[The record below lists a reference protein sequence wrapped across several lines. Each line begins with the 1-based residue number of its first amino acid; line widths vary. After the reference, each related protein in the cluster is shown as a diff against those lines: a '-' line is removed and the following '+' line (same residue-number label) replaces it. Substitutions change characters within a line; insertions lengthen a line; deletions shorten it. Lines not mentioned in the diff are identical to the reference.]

1 MGVEKPYRLLV
12 VEDDVRFTRSY
23 TRLLEP
29 LDLVWATTLADARDH
44 LGKHERGEDS
54 FAAVLLD
61 LQLPDGDGADLI
73 PICRRLDP
81 RPVCLVLSGNLDA
94 ARIVELGSQKTL
106 AIPKGVVDQSLRK
119 TLEELI
125 EKRAYFASLRP
136 FADMYDLSP
145 VQREVLR
152 LTVEGKT
159 AKEVAAVLKLSV
171 RTVETHWDRIFEKTG
186 VRSKLQL
193 LAALLRGDY

>member
-1 MGVEKPYRLLV
+1 VGLEKPYRLLV
-12 VEDDVRFTRSY
+12 VEDDVRFMRAY

-29 LDLVWATTLADARDH
+29 FELVWATTLAEAREH
-44 LGKHERGEDS
+44 LAKHERGEEA
-54 FAAVLLD
+54 FAALLID
-61 LQLPDGDGADLI
+61 LQLPDGDGSDLI
-73 PICRRLDP
+73 PLCRRLDP

-94 ARIVELGSQKTL
+94 ARILELGSQRTI
-106 AIPKGVVDQSLRK
+106 AIPKGLVDQALRK
-119 TLEELI
+119 TLEDLI
-125 EKRAYFASLRP
+125 EKRAYFASLKP
-136 FADMYDLSP
+136 FADLYDLSP

-159 AKEVAAVLKLSV
+159 AKEVAAVLKVSV

-193 LAALLRGDY
+193 LATLLRGDY

>member
-29 LDLVWATTLADARDH
+29 LDLVWATTLAEARER
-44 LGKHERGEDS
+44 LGRHERGEDA
-54 FAAVLLD
+54 FDAVLID
-61 LQLPDGDGADLI
+61 LQLPDGDGAELL
-73 PICRRLDP
+73 PLCRRLDP

-94 ARIVELGSQKTL
+94 ARILQLGSQRTL
-106 AIPKGVVDQSLRK
+106 AIPKSLVDASLK
-119 TLEELI
+119 TTLEDLI
-125 EKRAYFASLRP
+125 AKRAYFASLKP
-136 FADMYDLSP
+136 FADLYDLSP

-159 AKEVAAVLKLSV
+159 AKEVAAVLQLSV